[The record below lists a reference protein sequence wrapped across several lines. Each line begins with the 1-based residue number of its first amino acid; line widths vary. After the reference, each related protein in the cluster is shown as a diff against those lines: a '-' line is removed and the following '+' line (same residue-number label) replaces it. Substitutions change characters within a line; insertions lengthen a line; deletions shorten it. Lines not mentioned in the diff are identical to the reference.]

1 MPSSPARKRL
11 DLVAFL
17 LTVCMGIWIGGS
29 IVVGAVAVPT
39 AFDVDVLPR
48 DHAADY
54 GAALFP
60 KLNLLEGVIGAT
72 AVLLSAFLGRAG
84 WGTARRHVTATSLVI
99 GMTLLVMV
107 FLLFLTPSI
116 VTSIEQVRADG
127 IDLNDT
133 ARMTP
138 ERERLGL
145 MHRIYR
151 GLDLLKITAGVA
163 VLWLLASRRSR

>member
-1 MPSSPARKRL
+1 
-11 DLVAFL
+11 VA
-17 LTVCMGIWIGGS
+17 
-29 IVVGAVAVPT
+29 AVAVPT

-48 DHAADY
+48 DHAAEY

-60 KLNLLEGVIGAT
+60 RMNLLEGVIGAA

-84 WGTARRHVTATSLVI
+84 WGTARRHLAATSLVL
-99 GMTLLVMV
+99 GMTLLVIV

-116 VTSIEQVRADG
+116 VDSIQRLHTDG

-133 ARMTP
+133 SRMTP
-138 ERERLGL
+138 ERERMGVL
-145 MHRIYR
+145 HRVYV
-151 GLDLLKITAGVA
+151 GLDLAKITAGFV

>member
-1 MPSSPARKRL
+1 
-11 DLVAFL
+11 
-17 LTVCMGIWIGGS
+17 
-29 IVVGAVAVPT
+29 VVGAIAVPT
-39 AFDVDVLPR
+39 AFDPDVLPR

-54 GAALFP
+54 GAAIFP
-60 KLNLLEGVIGAT
+60 KMNLLEGVIGAV

-84 WGTARRHVTATSLVI
+84 WGTARRHVAATALVL

-116 VTSIEQVRADG
+116 VNSIERVRAEG

-133 ARMTP
+133 SRITP
-138 ERERLGL
+138 ERERMGV
-145 MHRIYR
+145 MHRVYA
-151 GLDLLKITAGVA
+151 GLDLAKLAAGFV